1 MAAVMVLAGLALTAV
16 AVFVTFAVVAVVFK
30 ILFKLVLLP
39 LLLLKWIVTGLV
51 MLIVGPILFLVGLA
65 AFLAVGVALFV
76 PLLPFAVLGAIVWLI
91 VKSSRPAAVA

>member
-1 MAAVMVLAGLALTAV
+1 MGAVMVLAGLALTAV
-16 AVFVTFAVVAVVFK
+16 AVFVAFAVVAIVFK

-76 PLLPFAVLGAIVWLI
+76 PLLPLLALGAIVWVL
-91 VKSSRPAAVA
+91 VRSSQPAAVA